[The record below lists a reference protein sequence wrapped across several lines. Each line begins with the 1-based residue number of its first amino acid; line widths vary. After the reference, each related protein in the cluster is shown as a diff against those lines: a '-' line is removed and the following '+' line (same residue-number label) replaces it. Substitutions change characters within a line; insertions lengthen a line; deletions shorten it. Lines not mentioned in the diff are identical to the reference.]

1 MQYDEAIHHLF
12 QVNLFHGMKLGL
24 QNVQLLQQHLNYPD
38 RKFASIHVA
47 GTNGKGSVCTKIAL
61 AFQQAGYRT
70 GLYTSPH
77 LTCFRERIRVN
88 GTMISED
95 AVGKLLT
102 NLFELAEREQIPATF
117 FELTTL
123 LAFLHF
129 EAENVDVAVIETGL
143 GGKLDAT
150 NIIIPC
156 LSVITSISMDHTE
169 ILGNT
174 VDEIAKEKG
183 GIIKPGV
190 PVVIGPRVPRQ
201 VIQEIAKTNAS
212 ACMICSETA
221 ATFEMEN
228 RLIAQESLK
237 MLAQSFELTPKVIE
251 EGLNGRQPCRFEV
264 VNESPPMILDVAHN
278 PDGLA
283 HLFDA
288 VKSEFP
294 KFPIRVL
301 FGLSKNKD
309 LEGCIKLL
317 AKSGSCF
324 HVVEALNG
332 RGASKEELVPLLTKL
347 HVPIEAITAHSN
359 IAEAVALA
367 MEASLKQSEVLVIC
381 GSFFIMGD
389 VRQALGFTEPRDFSC
404 MNER

>member
-1 MQYDEAIHHLF
+1 MRYAEAVQHLF
-12 QVNLFHGMKLGL
+12 QVNLFQGMKLGL
-24 QNVQLLQQHLNYPD
+24 QNVQRLQQHLNYPD
-38 RKFASIHVA
+38 RKYASIHVA

-77 LTCFRERIRVN
+77 LSCFRERIRVN

-95 AVGKLLT
+95 AVGKILT
-102 NLFELAEREQIPATF
+102 HLFELTEREQIPATF

-123 LAFLHF
+123 LAFLYF
-129 EAENVDVAVIETGL
+129 EAEHVDVAVIETGL

-190 PVVIGPRVPRQ
+190 PVVIGPRIPQQ
-201 VIQEIAKTNAS
+201 VIQEIAKANEST
-212 ACMICSETA
+212 CMICSGAA

-237 MLAQSFELTPKVIE
+237 ILARSFELTPKVIE
-251 EGLNGRQPCRFEV
+251 KGLNGRQPCRFEV
-264 VNESPPMILDVAHN
+264 VNESPPTILDVAHN

-283 HLFDA
+283 HLFNA

-294 KFPIRVL
+294 NLPIRVL

-317 AKSGSCF
+317 AESGSCF
-324 HVVEALNG
+324 HVVETLNG
-332 RGASKEELVPLLTKL
+332 RGAPKEELVRLLTKQ
-347 HVPIEAITAHSN
+347 HVPIEAIAAHHDIS
-359 IAEAVALA
+359 EAVILA
-367 MEASLKQSEVLVIC
+367 TEASSKQGEVLVIC

-389 VRQALGFTEPRDFSC
+389 VRLALGFAEPRDFFC

>member
-1 MQYDEAIHHLF
+1 MRYDEAVRHLF
-12 QVNLFHGMKLGL
+12 QVNLFQGMKLGL
-24 QNVQLLQQHLNYPD
+24 QNVQRLQQHLNYPD
-38 RKFASIHVA
+38 RKYASVHVA
-47 GTNGKGSVCTKIAL
+47 GTNGKGSVCTKIAA

-77 LTCFRERIRVN
+77 ISCFRERIRIN

-95 AVGKLLT
+95 TVAKILT
-102 NLFELAEREQIPATF
+102 HLFELTEREQIPATF

-123 LAFLHF
+123 LAFLYF

-156 LSVITSISMDHTE
+156 LSVITSISKDHTE
-169 ILGNT
+169 ILGHT
-174 VDEIAKEKG
+174 VDTIAKEKG

-190 PVVIGPRVPRQ
+190 PVVIGPRVPQQ
-201 VIQEIAKTNAS
+201 VIRAIAKTNGS
-212 ACMICSETA
+212 TCLVCSGDA

-264 VNESPPMILDVAHN
+264 IHSSPPMILDVAHN

-283 HLFDA
+283 HLFKA
-288 VKSEFP
+288 VKS
-294 KFPIRVL
+294 KFSKLPIRVL

-309 LEGCIKLL
+309 LAGCIKLL
-317 AKSGSCF
+317 AENGSCF

-332 RGASKEELVPLLTKL
+332 RGASKEELVHLLTKQ
-347 HVPIEAITAHSN
+347 HVPIEAIATHHDV
-359 IAEAVALA
+359 AEALAQATEAAL
-367 MEASLKQSEVLVIC
+367 KHGEVLVIC

-389 VRQALGFTEPRDFSC
+389 VRQALGFAEPRDFSC